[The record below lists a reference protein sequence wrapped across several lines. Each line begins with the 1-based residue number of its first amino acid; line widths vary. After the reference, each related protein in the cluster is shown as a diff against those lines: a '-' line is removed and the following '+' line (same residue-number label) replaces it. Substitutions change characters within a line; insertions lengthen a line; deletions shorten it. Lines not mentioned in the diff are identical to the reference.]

1 MQNCHRLLIILLLA
15 FSILTSGAGAEIIEI
30 KGGYVVESVTPGMET
45 GTPFETVAIEF
56 WELPP
61 WIMMQFIFLSVSS
74 YIGFP
79 VEFAL
84 YVKMYVFLGF
94 RKISR
99 KTVLSNESRSRIYSC
114 IRENPGIIFS
124 DLVRETGINRGNVA
138 YHLNILKTSEMIS
151 AFENS
156 GNAVYFENSGVYSG
170 TEKTVLKHIRNDK
183 DRLIL
188 RSFLEKPS
196 LTRKDIGELLGSAP
210 STVGWRMKR
219 LSDDELV
226 RVRKSGKNVQYEINP
241 DICQYL
247 EKYIPSGKDAVPGG
261 EMGIS

>member
-1 MQNCHRLLIILLLA
+1 MLNCHRLLIIFLLA
-15 FSILTSGAGAEIIEI
+15 SFTLTSGAGAEIVEVKNGYTVEI
-30 KGGYVVESVTPGMET
+30 VSPGMET
-45 GTPFETVAIEF
+45 GTPLDTVAIGF
-56 WELPP
+56 WDLPP

-84 YVKMYVFLGF
+84 YAKMYVFLGF

-99 KTVLSNESRSRIYSC
+99 KTVLSNESRGRIYSC

-170 TEKTVLKHIRNDK
+170 TEKTVMKFIRNDK
-183 DRLIL
+183 DCRIFRLL
-188 RSFLEKPS
+188 LESPGM
-196 LTRKDIGELLGSAP
+196 TRKDIGELMGLNP
-210 STVGWRMKR
+210 STVSWRMKR
-219 LSDDELV
+219 LSDEELV
-226 RVRKSGKNVQYEINP
+226 CVRKDGRNVRYEINP
-241 DICQYL
+241 EVHPVLKKYL
-247 EKYIPSGKDAVPGG
+247 VSGKDD
-261 EMGIS
+261 MFNLSY